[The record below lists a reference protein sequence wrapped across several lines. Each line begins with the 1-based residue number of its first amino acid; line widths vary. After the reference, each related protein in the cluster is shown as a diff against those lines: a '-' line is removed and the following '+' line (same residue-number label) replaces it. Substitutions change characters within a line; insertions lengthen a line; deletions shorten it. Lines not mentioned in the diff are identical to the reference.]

1 MYDMIIHIRGVY
13 MIDYIIVALLIAL
26 IVLAVV
32 ILVRQNS
39 KGDEGL
45 VVVKEQLKM
54 IQDELRIVKEDN
66 IRYSAS
72 IRQILDTQQTG
83 LYRNMDALA
92 EQVKSLSEAMDRL
105 RAELGASMQ
114 ALRDNNMKS
123 LESIRTTVDEK
134 LTESIDTRLANS
146 FKVITDTLEAVTK
159 GVGEMQSLATGVDG
173 LKNLLTNVKTR
184 GGWGEVTLE
193 NLLQDVMTP
202 EQYHRQYKIKPN
214 SNDMVDYAI
223 IMPGKED
230 SEVLLPIDAKF
241 PMEDYQR
248 LIDAS
253 QRGDRAMVEESVKAL
268 RRRILDEA
276 KGIQS
281 KYISPPTTIDFAI
294 MFLPTEGLFA
304 EVMRIAGLSEEVQNK
319 YRVILAGPTTISA
332 LLNSLQMGFRTVA
345 VEKRTSEISKLLVTF
360 KKDFKSFNTL
370 LVKTH
375 KKLTEATNT
384 IEDATKRTNIIGKRL
399 SKVEIDG
406 EDEPLELEDIQY
418 LDTYEE

>member
-1 MYDMIIHIRGVY
+1 MLE
-13 MIDYIIVALLIAL
+13 YIIIALLVVL
-26 IVLAVV
+26 IVLAVL
-32 ILVRQNS
+32 ILTKSNS
-39 KGDEGL
+39 NADEAL
-45 VVVKEQLKM
+45 VVIREQLKG
-54 IQDELRIVKEDN
+54 IQEELRIVKEDN

-114 ALRDNNMKS
+114 ALRDNNAKS
-123 LESIRTTVDEK
+123 LESIRSTVDEK

-146 FKVITDTLEAVTK
+146 FKVISDTLEAVTK

-202 EQYHRQYKIKPN
+202 EQYYRQYKIKPN

-268 RRRILDEA
+268 RRRIIEEA
-276 KGIQS
+276 KTIQS
-281 KYISPPTTIDFAI
+281 KYIAPPTTIDFAI

-345 VEKRTSEISKLLVTF
+345 VEKRTSEISKLLATF
-360 KKDFKSFNTL
+360 KKDFQSFNSL

-375 KKLTEATNT
+375 KKLTEATST
-384 IEDATKRTNIIGKRL
+384 IEKATDRTRIIGKRL

-418 LDTYEE
+418 LDTPDE

>member
-1 MYDMIIHIRGVY
+1 
-13 MIDYIIVALLIAL
+13 
-26 IVLAVV
+26 
-32 ILVRQNS
+32 
-39 KGDEGL
+39 
-45 VVVKEQLKM
+45 
-54 IQDELRIVKEDN
+54 
-66 IRYSAS
+66 
-72 IRQILDTQQTG
+72 
-83 LYRNMDALA
+83 MDALA
-92 EQVKSLSEAMDRL
+92 EQVKALSEAMDRL

-114 ALRDNNMKS
+114 ALRDNNAKS
-123 LESIRTTVDEK
+123 LESIRSTVDEK

-202 EQYHRQYKIKPN
+202 EQYYRQYKIKPN

-253 QRGDRAMVEESVKAL
+253 QRGDRAMVDESVKAL
-268 RRRILDEA
+268 RRRIIEEA
-276 KGIQS
+276 RGIQS
-281 KYISPPTTIDFAI
+281 KYIAPPTTIDFAI

-345 VEKRTSEISKLLVTF
+345 VEKRTSEISKLLATF
-360 KKDFKSFNTL
+360 KKDFQSFNSL

-375 KKLTEATNT
+375 KKLTEATST
-384 IEDATKRTNIIGKRL
+384 IEKATDRTRIIGKRL

-418 LDTYEE
+418 LDTPDE

>member
-1 MYDMIIHIRGVY
+1 MIE
-13 MIDYIIVALLIAL
+13 YIIIALLVAL
-26 IVLAVV
+26 IVLA
-32 ILVRQNS
+32 ILILAKPTPKV
-39 KGDEGL
+39 DEGL
-45 VVVKEQLKM
+45 VVVREQLKM
-54 IQDELRIVKEDN
+54 IQDDLRIVKEDN

-92 EQVKSLSEAMDRL
+92 EQVKALSEAMDRL

-123 LESIRTTVDEK
+123 LESIRSTVDEK

-184 GGWGEVTLE
+184 GSWGEVTLE
-193 NLLQDVMTP
+193 NLLQDVLTP
-202 EQYHRQYKIKPN
+202 EQYYRQHKVKPN

-223 IMPGKED
+223 IMPGKDD

-241 PMEDYQR
+241 PVEDYQR

-253 QRGDRAMVEESVKAL
+253 QRGDRVVVEESIKAL
-268 RRRILDEA
+268 RRRIIDEA
-276 KGIQS
+276 KGIRD
-281 KYISPPTTIDFAI
+281 KYIAPPTTIDFAV

-304 EVMRIAGLSEEVQNK
+304 EVMRIEGLCEEVQNK

-345 VEKRTSEISKLLVTF
+345 VEKRTTEISKLLVTF
-360 KKDFKSFNTL
+360 KKDFQSFNNL

-384 IEDATKRTNIIGKRL
+384 IEQATDRTRIIGKRL

-406 EDEPLELEDIQY
+406 EDAPLELEDIQY
-418 LDTYEE
+418 LGAQDE

>member
-1 MYDMIIHIRGVY
+1 

>member
-1 MYDMIIHIRGVY
+1 MIE
-13 MIDYIIVALLIAL
+13 YIIIALLVVL
-26 IVLAVV
+26 IVLA
-32 ILVRQNS
+32 ILILAKPTPKV
-39 KGDEGL
+39 DEGL
-45 VVVKEQLKM
+45 VVVREQLKM
-54 IQDELRIVKEDN
+54 IQDDLRIVKEDN

-92 EQVKSLSEAMDRL
+92 EQVKALSEAMDRL

-123 LESIRTTVDEK
+123 LESIRSTVDEK

-184 GGWGEVTLE
+184 GSWGEVTLE
-193 NLLQDVMTP
+193 NLLQDVLTP
-202 EQYHRQYKIKPN
+202 EQYYRQHKVKPN

-223 IMPGKED
+223 IMPGKDD

-241 PMEDYQR
+241 PVEDYQR

-253 QRGDRAMVEESVKAL
+253 QRGDRVVVEESIKAL
-268 RRRILDEA
+268 RRRIIDEA
-276 KGIQS
+276 KGIRD
-281 KYISPPTTIDFAI
+281 KYIAPPTTIDFAV

-304 EVMRIAGLSEEVQNK
+304 EVMRIEGLCEEVQNK

-345 VEKRTSEISKLLVTF
+345 VEKRTTEISKLLVTF
-360 KKDFKSFNTL
+360 KKDFQSFNNL

-375 KKLTEATNT
+375 KKLTEATST
-384 IEDATKRTNIIGKRL
+384 IEQATDRTRIIGKRL

-406 EDEPLELEDIQY
+406 EDSPLELEDIQY
-418 LDTYEE
+418 LGAQDE